1 MASALAQTT
10 IPFFN
15 YRGAFSAREEEF
27 IEIIR
32 DVLAAPL
39 FSNAT
44 SPSSRMRWRDILVSL
59 MRSGSATQPTD

>member
-1 MASALAQTT
+1 MASAIAQTT

-32 DVLAAPL
+32 DVLRRGA
-39 FSNAT
+39 FIQQRDE
-44 SPSSRMRWRDILVSL
+44 SSAVRAGL
-59 MRSGSATQPTD
+59 